1 MNEKNNYKKNS
12 NDIKLPLINNNQKNS
27 LSKVDKSKT
36 NKNKESSSSSII
48 SQNSQKVK
56 QSKNTNTLDK
66 TPQSK
71 ENIKTTNTI
80 NTNNTNNTKL
90 QRQNTNKSNE
100 SGRNIK
106 TNDKIN
112 DIISTVNKNRNINTK
127 VINNNNNNYINS
139 FHTNESDITQKQVIK
154 RKKYKFRIYK
164 PLNPLLAPHDDMSF
178 FDKHNTKENFYKNL
192 SNSMPKMT
200 KEKLNEIKERR
211 IARIK
216 REKRGIENTSMKIM
230 DEIKGQNSIIKS
242 GEIVL
247 NDILSSINTTTKIS
261 HKNAQ
266 KILEDGGMIE
276 AYKYLIKNLCKNGMP
291 EGNVYDYCSDFIKNF
306 EKVWQRM
313 KFKML
318 NKKIE
323 EHFREKKELYIKNN
337 ENTSSNKYY
346 KVLEQREEM
355 QFIKK
360 LDKSRSSL
368 HVVKRNKYL
377 VPEVKK
383 INEVITNIKTNKND
397 IILNSKEENKNN
409 IINNI
414 NNINMNMKG
423 NKSYDRRIVSKLKI
437 NNEQYGEL
445 NDKILSNKISPRNNN
460 KVTFNIQLK
469 KKENED
475 EQKIPIKEN
484 TEINKTK
491 KVEEEKQKTKSN
503 SKEKTKLKE
512 IPIEENEITKN
523 DKGEIDISENNS
535 YKINN
540 PINNIKKI
548 NNNNQDNKSIV
559 QKEKKKPLNK
569 KGKSGKEK
577 QENNKVQ
584 NNSGK

>member
-1 MNEKNNYKKNS
+1 MNEKNNNKKNF

-27 LSKVDKSKT
+27 LTKVEKT
-36 NKNKESSSSSII
+36 KVNKNKESSSSSIV

-56 QSKNTNTLDK
+56 QSKYSNVNTNY
-66 TPQSK
+66 
-71 ENIKTTNTI
+71 
-80 NTNNTNNTKL
+80 TKL

-106 TNDKIN
+106 TNDKIS
-112 DIISTVNKNRNINTK
+112 DIISTVNQKRNINSK
-127 VINNNNNNYINS
+127 VINNNNNNNFINS
-139 FHTNESDITQKQVIK
+139 FHTNESDTTQKQAIK

-178 FDKHNTKENFYKNL
+178 YDKHHTKENFYKNL

-211 IARIK
+211 IARLK
-216 REKRGIENTSMKIM
+216 REKYGIENTSMKIM
-230 DEIKGQNSIIKS
+230 NEIKGQNSIIKS

-247 NDILSSINTTTKIS
+247 NDILSSINTPTKIS

-276 AYKYLIKNLCKNGMP
+276 AYKYLIQNLCKNGMP

-306 EKVWQRM
+306 EKVWKRM
-313 KFKML
+313 KFRKL

-323 EHFREKKELYIKNN
+323 EHFKEKKELYIKNN
-337 ENTSSNKYY
+337 ENNINNKYY

-377 VPEVKK
+377 VPEMKK
-383 INEVITNIKTNKND
+383 INEIISNIKTNKND
-397 IILNSKEENKNN
+397 MILNSKEENKNN

-423 NKSYDRRIVSKLKI
+423 NKSYDRRIVSKLKM
-437 NNEQYGEL
+437 NNEQNGQL
-445 NDKILSNKISPRNNN
+445 NNKILSNKISPKNNN

-469 KKENED
+469 KKEYED
-475 EQKIPIKEN
+475 NKKTPKKEN
-484 TEINKTK
+484 LEINNTK
-491 KVEEEKQKTKSN
+491 RVEEEKQKTKSK
-503 SKEKTKLKE
+503 SKEKSKRKE
-512 IPIEENEITKN
+512 IPIDENEITKN
-523 DKGEIDISENNS
+523 DKGEIDLSINNS

-540 PINNIKKI
+540 SNNNIKKI
-548 NNNNQDNKSIV
+548 NYNNQDNKSIV
-559 QKEKKKPLNK
+559 QKEKKKSLNK
-569 KGKSGKEK
+569 KDKKAKDK
-577 QENNKVQ
+577 QENNKV
-584 NNSGK
+584 

>member
-1 MNEKNNYKKNS
+1 MNEKNNNKKNF

-27 LSKVDKSKT
+27 LSKVEKT
-36 NKNKESSSSSII
+36 KVNKNKESSSSSIV

-56 QSKNTNTLDK
+56 QSKYSNVNTNY
-66 TPQSK
+66 
-71 ENIKTTNTI
+71 
-80 NTNNTNNTKL
+80 TKL

-106 TNDKIN
+106 TNDKIS
-112 DIISTVNKNRNINTK
+112 DIISTVNQKRNINTK
-127 VINNNNNNYINS
+127 VINNNNHNNNNYINS
-139 FHTNESDITQKQVIK
+139 FHTNESDTTQKQAIK

-178 FDKHNTKENFYKNL
+178 YDKHNTKENFYKNL

-211 IARIK
+211 MARLK
-216 REKRGIENTSMKIM
+216 REKYGNENTSMKIM
-230 DEIKGQNSIIKS
+230 NEIKGQNSIIKS

-247 NDILSSINTTTKIS
+247 NDILSSINTPTKIS

-276 AYKYLIKNLCKNGMP
+276 AYKYLIQNLCKNGMP

-313 KFKML
+313 KFRKL

-323 EHFREKKELYIKNN
+323 EHFKEKKELYIKNN
-337 ENTSSNKYY
+337 ENNSNNKYY

-368 HVVKRNKYL
+368 HVVKRNKYF
-377 VPEVKK
+377 VPEMKK
-383 INEVITNIKTNKND
+383 INEIISNIKTNKND
-397 IILNSKEENKNN
+397 MILNSKEENKNN

-414 NNINMNMKG
+414 NNENMNMKG
-423 NKSYDRRIVSKLKI
+423 NKSYDRRIVSKLKM
-437 NNEQYGEL
+437 NNEQNGQL
-445 NDKILSNKISPRNNN
+445 NNKILSNKISPKNNN

-469 KKENED
+469 KKEYED
-475 EQKIPIKEN
+475 NKKTPKKEN
-484 TEINKTK
+484 LEINNTK
-491 KVEEEKQKTKSN
+491 RVEEEKQKTKSK
-503 SKEKTKLKE
+503 SKEKSKRKE
-512 IPIEENEITKN
+512 IPIDENEITKN
-523 DKGEIDISENNS
+523 DKGEIDLSINNS

-540 PINNIKKI
+540 SNNNIKKI
-548 NNNNQDNKSIV
+548 NYNNQDNKSIV
-559 QKEKKKPLNK
+559 QKEKKKSLNK
-569 KGKSGKEK
+569 KDKKAKDK
-577 QENNKVQ
+577 QENNKV
-584 NNSGK
+584 

>member
-1 MNEKNNYKKNS
+1 MNEKNNNKKNF

-27 LSKVDKSKT
+27 LSKVEKT
-36 NKNKESSSSSII
+36 KVNKNKESSSSSIV

-56 QSKNTNTLDK
+56 QSKYSNVNTNY
-66 TPQSK
+66 
-71 ENIKTTNTI
+71 
-80 NTNNTNNTKL
+80 TKL

-106 TNDKIN
+106 TNDKIS
-112 DIISTVNKNRNINTK
+112 DIISTVNQKRNINSK
-127 VINNNNNNYINS
+127 VINNNNNNNFINS
-139 FHTNESDITQKQVIK
+139 FHTNESDTTQKQAIK

-178 FDKHNTKENFYKNL
+178 YDKHHTKENFYKNL

-211 IARIK
+211 IARLK
-216 REKRGIENTSMKIM
+216 REKYGIENTSMKIM
-230 DEIKGQNSIIKS
+230 NEIKGQNSIIKS

-247 NDILSSINTTTKIS
+247 NDILSSINTPTKIS

-276 AYKYLIKNLCKNGMP
+276 AYKYLIQNLCKNGMP

-306 EKVWQRM
+306 EKVWKRM
-313 KFKML
+313 KFRKL

-323 EHFREKKELYIKNN
+323 EHFKEKKELYIKNN
-337 ENTSSNKYY
+337 ENNINNKYY

-377 VPEVKK
+377 VPEMKK
-383 INEVITNIKTNKND
+383 INEIISNIKTNKND
-397 IILNSKEENKNN
+397 MILNSKEENKNN

-423 NKSYDRRIVSKLKI
+423 NKSYDRRIVSKLKM
-437 NNEQYGEL
+437 NNEQNGQL
-445 NDKILSNKISPRNNN
+445 NNKILSNKISPKNNN

-469 KKENED
+469 KKEYED
-475 EQKIPIKEN
+475 NKKTPKKEN
-484 TEINKTK
+484 LEINNTK
-491 KVEEEKQKTKSN
+491 RVEEEKQKTKSK
-503 SKEKTKLKE
+503 SKEKSKRKE
-512 IPIEENEITKN
+512 IPIDENEI
-523 DKGEIDISENNS
+523 NS

-540 PINNIKKI
+540 SNNNIKKI
-548 NNNNQDNKSIV
+548 NYNNQDNKSIV
-559 QKEKKKPLNK
+559 QKEKKKSLNK
-569 KGKSGKEK
+569 KDKKAKDK
-577 QENNKVQ
+577 QENNKV
-584 NNSGK
+584 